1 MLEKKREEINEIDQQ
16 LIQLLEKR
24 LAVVSEIGQI
34 KQQQNLSV
42 LDRQREQAVLDQVN
56 RWTQNEDYRLPIQK
70 IMQKI
75 MDESKLL
82 QI

>member
-1 MLEKKREEINEIDQQ
+1 MLEEKREEINEIDQQ

-24 LAVVSEIGQI
+24 LTVVSEIGQI

-42 LDRQREQAVLDQVN
+42 LDREREQAVLDQVN
-56 RWTQNEDYRLPIQK
+56 RWAQNENYRLPIQK